1 MSYEVAKQFLTK
13 ISTDSEAAAKADEA
27 YIQSLIK
34 LAAEFGYKIS
44 ASDMQLAM
52 GDMASS
58 GELSDAFLETAA
70 GGAYNPGTRVGPVD
84 TSQFSGKYF
93 RS

>member
-1 MSYEVAKQFLTK
+1 MSYEVAKQFLIK
-13 ISTDSEAAAKADEA
+13 ISTDSAAAAKADET

-34 LAAEFGYKIS
+34 LADELGFKIS
-44 ASDMQLAM
+44 PSDLQSAM

-70 GGAYNPGTRVGPVD
+70 GGAYRAGTRVMRD
-84 TSQFSGKYF
+84 TLVF
-93 RS
+93 

>member
-1 MSYEVAKQFLTK
+1 MSYEVAKEFLTK

-27 YIQSLIK
+27 YIQSLVK
-34 LAAEFGYKIS
+34 LAADLGFKIS
-44 ASDMQLAM
+44 PSDLQLAM

-70 GGAYNPGTRVGPVD
+70 GGAYRAGTMLGVD
-84 TSQFSGKYF
+84 TSQFSGKYY